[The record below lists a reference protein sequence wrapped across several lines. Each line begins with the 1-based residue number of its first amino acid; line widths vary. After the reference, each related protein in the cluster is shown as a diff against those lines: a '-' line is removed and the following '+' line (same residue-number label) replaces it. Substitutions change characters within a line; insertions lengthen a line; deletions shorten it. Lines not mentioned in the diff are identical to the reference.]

1 MATAILRN
9 RVSSVSRSLG
19 LVFALFAVMIG
30 FSIAAPSFATADNL
44 FAVLHAMGPSTI
56 AATGM
61 ALVILTGKIDISIG
75 SAAFLSAS
83 IGALLMESG
92 TSPVLAFLV
101 ILVLGLLLGAI
112 NGLLVAYLRI
122 NALIATLGTMM
133 AYRGIGLMLTDAR
146 VIPLPESMRSIA
158 NLTVGPIFVET
169 IVVVLIVLAFH
180 LLHRST
186 SFGRTLTAVGN
197 GEDIAAKV
205 GLNTKRTLFATF
217 TLAGLLAAVS
227 ACSSFVQVGSVSGF
241 LGKGLEFNA
250 IAISVVGGISLAGG
264 RGRIIPGVLIGAA
277 AFQMISNGLNQV
289 NADPY
294 IYQLVTG
301 IVIFVAMYMDALKS
315 RPSH

>member
-1 MATAILRN
+1 MATAIVRSHVTNL
-9 RVSSVSRSLG
+9 SRSLG
-19 LVFALFAVMIG
+19 LVFVLIAVMIG

-75 SAAFLSAS
+75 STAFLSAS
-83 IGALLMESG
+83 VGALLMESG
-92 TSPVLAFLV
+92 TSPLIAFPV
-101 ILVLGLLLGAI
+101 ILALGAVLGAV

-122 NALIATLGTMM
+122 NALIVTLGTMM
-133 AYRGIGLMLTDAR
+133 AYRGVGLMLTDAR
-146 VIPLPESMRSIA
+146 VIPLPESMRNIA
-158 NLTVGPIFVET
+158 NLTVGPVFLET
-169 IVVVLIVLAFH
+169 IIVILLVIAIHF
-180 LLHRST
+180 LHRST

-205 GLNTKRTLFATF
+205 GLNTRRTLFATF
-217 TLAGLLAAVS
+217 MLAGLLAAAA

-277 AFQMISNGLNQV
+277 SFQMISNGLNQI

-301 IVIFVAMYMDALKS
+301 AVIFVAMYMDALKT
-315 RPSH
+315 RPSR